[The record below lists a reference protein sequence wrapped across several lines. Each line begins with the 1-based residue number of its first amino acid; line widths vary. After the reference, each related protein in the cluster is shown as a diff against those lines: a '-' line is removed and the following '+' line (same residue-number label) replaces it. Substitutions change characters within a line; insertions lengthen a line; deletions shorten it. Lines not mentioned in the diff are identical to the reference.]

1 MNSKKQSQKRAP
13 LNTSKQPGAGITQK
27 RLLPIV
33 ILVIVGLAVYIN
45 SLSNGF
51 VYDDL
56 VVIVENKY
64 IKNPLKNL
72 PSLFNASYFKIAG
85 GEAGY
90 RPIATLSYYLI
101 FAFAGSNP
109 FYFHLVSVLIHIANA
124 CLVYLFCFQVLPN
137 KSHALLAGLL
147 FVCHPALTEA
157 VDCISFNEDLL
168 AALFFLLSLI
178 LYIKATDNQAKIVVY
193 VLSLLSYFLGL
204 LSKEMAITLPGVILL
219 YDVAFRGN
227 GKNSLALKEILHT
240 IRLGG
245 FYYSGYIAI
254 SLIYLVLRFSVFY
267 QAKGSIEAHYGSL
280 VDRIVFLPAHIFS
293 FIKLAFAPFNLSA
306 AHVFVYP
313 HSYFEIT
320 NIVGFTVVCGLI
332 VFSFYLYKWS
342 KVIFFGIWWF
352 VLTLFPVYNLI
363 EIFHP
368 FAERFVYIPIIGFC
382 MSIPALIDALLT
394 RIIRKPAAKLAARVV
409 VVLIL
414 GVYAATTIPRNRD
427 WKDGM
432 TLWSKTVLTSPGSA
446 IAHGNLGRAFQDL
459 KKFDEAI
466 QAYAK
471 TIEINPSDFKAY
483 HNLGVVY
490 EHQGATDEA
499 VQHYEKAIEIYPQY
513 VDAYFNLANI
523 YYKKGALDNAIAHYK
538 KVIEL
543 QPEDFEARNNLGV
556 AYAMQGKLD
565 NAISEWEKVLEIDPE
580 NKSAE
585 ENIAKAKMEK
595 P

>member
-1 MNSKKQSQKRAP
+1 
-13 LNTSKQPGAGITQK
+13 
-27 RLLPIV
+27 
-33 ILVIVGLAVYIN
+33 
-45 SLSNGF
+45 
-51 VYDDL
+51 
-56 VVIVENKY
+56 
-64 IKNPLKNL
+64 
-72 PSLFNASYFKIAG
+72 
-85 GEAGY
+85 
-90 RPIATLSYYLI
+90 
-101 FAFAGSNP
+101 
-109 FYFHLVSVLIHIANA
+109 
-124 CLVYLFCFQVLPN
+124 
-137 KSHALLAGLL
+137 LLAGLL

-513 VDAYFNLANI
+513 VDAHFNLANI
-523 YYKKGALDNAIAHYK
+523 YHKKGALDNAIAHYK